1 MFASMD
7 RTIREGRIAELGA
20 ERVEHGRAVL
30 ALQNEIDELKE
41 LVETYRQGT
50 ATKDLVISNMQQV
63 LEDEVRGLRPS
74 RSNPHALAPPPPL
87 TTGMLPTRGWQR
99 ARATRQELEFERRRR
114 ALEEQEEHAKWL
126 LAVRHH
132 RRRRLE
138 QGFAAFHQQIKAK
151 WREKID
157 EGCQQRAREVCL
169 ALTAD
174 YEARLGAVNRELER
188 QRETNDELERR
199 RVAFEEKMK
208 KAFMRGVSALNMEAM
223 AFAGA
228 EGVAGEP
235 PSGLRTHAAPAM
247 ATPDRPLLSPA
258 RLAAAPAPPVPV
270 PVPVAAPTP
279 ARPAAQAGAADRH
292 VARPHPGRPA
302 QGRPRVEGR
311 RPAANL
317 VERHTY

>member
-1 MFASMD
+1 M
-7 RTIREGRIAELGA
+7 
-20 ERVEHGRAVL
+20 
-30 ALQNEIDELKE
+30 
-41 LVETYRQGT
+41 
-50 ATKDLVISNMQQV
+50 
-63 LEDEVRGLRPS
+63 
-74 RSNPHALAPPPPL
+74 PL
-87 TTGMLPTRGWQR
+87 TLETLTAIRDECL
-99 ARATRQELEFERRRR
+99 ADDVELDFERRRR
-114 ALEEQEEHAKWL
+114 ALEEQEEHAKWM

-188 QRETNDELERR
+188 QREANAELERR

-223 AFAGA
+223 AFSATP
-228 EGVAGEP
+228 EE
-235 PSGLRTHAAPAM
+235 SHAAPAV
-247 ATPDRPLLSPA
+247 ATPDRLLPSPA
-258 RLAAAPAPPVPV
+258 RPAAAPAPPVPV
-270 PVPVAAPTP
+270 PAPAPAPTP
-279 ARPAAQAGAADRH
+279 TRPTAQAGVADRH
-292 VARPHPGRPA
+292 VARPHPGRLA
-302 QGRPRVEGR
+302 QGRPRVEAR
-311 RPAANL
+311 RPGSNL